1 MVSMVIVL
9 FLVAILVSLF
19 IGRLAETLVDRYRR
33 RAERQQSHR
42 PLVHRP
48 LVRPVGDMAK
58 NGSI

>member
-42 PLVHRP
+42 PLV
-48 LVRPVGDMAK
+48 RPVGDMAK
-58 NGSI
+58 NGSN